1 MNDNAI
7 TDFDKAIELK
17 PDYVNAYNNR
27 GTVYGI
33 KGDYNRAIEDYDKA
47 IEIQP
52 DFAEPYCNRG
62 EALLHLNEM
71 EKAKADLITAKEM
84 GADIV
89 AAFRNDYEN
98 VADFEQKTG
107 IQLPEDIA
115 AMLTPP

>member
-1 MNDNAI
+1 MHI
-7 TDFDKAIELK
+7 TIAGRLCFRK
-17 PDYVNAYNNR
+17 
-27 GTVYGI
+27 

-52 DFAEPYCNRG
+52 DDAELYSNRG

-84 GADIV
+84 GVDIV
-89 AAFRNDYEN
+89 ASFRNDYES